1 MLRFL
6 GHFFPFLQTCRDWS
20 AIIGAHLSQK
30 LMRDHAY
37 NPNCCCKNMTGRVQN
52 FFCPFLS
59 TGRLNFWAKYS
70 ESNKQIKNPFP
81 SRRYSLL
88 DFTCSPISPLLF
100 WACWPAFKNASN
112 QWSQTA
118 VYWCQVRF
126 TIIVKVVLSSWI
138 LKKNMS
144 SWLRRQGL
152 NWSRFILEWGHI
164 GYWINL
170 LLFVD
175 FH

>member
-1 MLRFL
+1 M
-6 GHFFPFLQTCRDWS
+6 HIWAKNWCEIMP
-20 AIIGAHLSQK
+20 IIPIVVAKIWPGGSK
-30 LMRDHAY
+30 I
-37 NPNCCCKNMTGRVQN
+37 